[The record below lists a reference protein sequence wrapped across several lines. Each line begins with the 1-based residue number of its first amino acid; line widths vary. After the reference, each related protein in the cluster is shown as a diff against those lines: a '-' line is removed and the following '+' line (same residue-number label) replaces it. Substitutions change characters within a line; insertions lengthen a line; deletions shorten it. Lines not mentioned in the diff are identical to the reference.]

1 MPEIDS
7 STITAGSSGEARTDP
22 EKPAGPRHIS
32 VREAENLH
40 GIRFPFTVA
49 APSFVLRAG
58 VAENARFLA
67 GRLPEIGLLL
77 FEGEACLAYT
87 ERDLPPDLAELDV
100 AWHAHLPLD
109 LPWERGLDAAWSVL
123 DRLLDKIAFLR
134 PRSFVLHPPAGPGL
148 LVPLARRLRDRGVDP
163 ADVLLENVEES
174 DLCARWDEAREGGFS
189 ACLDLGHI
197 LAYGQH
203 AVLDLPGLGDA
214 VRMAHIYGPEGG
226 RHRSLAR
233 LDQSGRELLRYIL
246 ETFSPGTVVVE
257 VFEEMGFFE
266 SIELLAKWMARWEVP
281 E

>member
-7 STITAGSSGEARTDP
+7 STITAGSPDASRADRENASGQ
-22 EKPAGPRHIS
+22 RHIS

-49 APSFVLRAG
+49 APSFVLKAG

-67 GRLPEIGLLL
+67 GRFPEVGLLL

-87 ERDLPPDLAELDV
+87 ERDLPPDLADLDV
-100 AWHAHLPLD
+100 TWHAHLPLD
-109 LPWERGLDAAWSVL
+109 LPWDKGLDAAWTVL
-123 DRLLDKIAFLR
+123 DRLLDKVAFLR
-134 PRSFVLHPPAGPGL
+134 PHAFVLHPPAAPGL

-163 ADVLLENVEES
+163 ADILLENVEES

-203 AVLDLPGLGDA
+203 AVLDLPGMGDA
-214 VRMAHIYGPEGG
+214 VRMAHVYGPEGG
-226 RHRSLAR
+226 RHHSLAR
-233 LDQSGRELLRYIL
+233 LDQTGRELLRYIL
-246 ETFSPGTVVVE
+246 ETFSPRTVVVE
-257 VFEEMGFFE
+257 VFDEMGIFE
-266 SIELLAKWMARWEVP
+266 SIELLAKWTAQWRTP

>member
-1 MPEIDS
+1 M
-7 STITAGSSGEARTDP
+7 
-22 EKPAGPRHIS
+22 
-32 VREAENLH
+32 H
-40 GIRFPFTVA
+40 GIRFPYAVA
-49 APSFVLRAG
+49 APSFVLKAG

-67 GRLPEIGLLL
+67 GRFPEVGLLL

-87 ERDLPPDLAELDV
+87 ERDLPPDLAALDV

-109 LPWERGLDAAWSVL
+109 LPWGRGLDAAWSVL
-123 DRLLDKIAFLR
+123 DRLLDKVAFLR
-134 PRSFVLHPPAGPGL
+134 PHAFVLHPPAGPGL

-174 DLCARWDEAREGGFS
+174 DLCARWEEAREGGFS

-203 AVLDLPGLGDA
+203 AVLDLPGLKDA
-214 VRMAHIYGPEGG
+214 VRMAHVYGPEGG

-233 LDQSGRELLRYIL
+233 LDQTGRELLRYIL
-246 ETFSPGTVVVE
+246 ETFSPRTVVVE
-257 VFEEMGFFE
+257 VFEEMGIFE
-266 SIELLAKWMARWEVP
+266 SIELLAKWTARWGAP